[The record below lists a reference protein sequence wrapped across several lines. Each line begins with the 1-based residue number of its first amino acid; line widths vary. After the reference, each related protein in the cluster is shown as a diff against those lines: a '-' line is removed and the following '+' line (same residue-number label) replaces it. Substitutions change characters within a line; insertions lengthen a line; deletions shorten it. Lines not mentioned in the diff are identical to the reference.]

1 MFKIPLSRV
10 NLSLHDKFASLWV
23 HIYAPLLIELPRT
36 RIYHADDSVFRY
48 NPKKISRTLDNRDRR
63 HAKLFHLSMK
73 IIQFNII
80 TIHNAQAT

>member
-1 MFKIPLSRV
+1 
-10 NLSLHDKFASLWV
+10 
-23 HIYAPLLIELPRT
+23 
-36 RIYHADDSVFRY
+36 VFRY